1 MDTTLLQWIGYFA
14 SVIIAIS
21 MTMSSILKFRW
32 INLIGA
38 VTFSIYGFL
47 IGAWPVGFLNA
58 FIALVDIYYLNSIYS
73 KKEVFEILEVR
84 PDNKYLI
91 RFLQFHEDDI
101 EHFFPGFAYRP
112 EMNTIS
118 FFVLRNMAVAGVFL
132 AHRDQN
138 HCLSV
143 GLDFVLT
150 EYRDF
155 KNGKFIYLRLKDR
168 FISEGYTKVIAEGKS
183 EKYSKYLS
191 KLGFVKNSEGRF
203 EKFLL
208 SDKSEPNVII
218 TKK

>member
-1 MDTTLLQWIGYFA
+1 MEISLLQWIGYLA
-14 SVIIAIS
+14 SIAIALS

-32 INLIGA
+32 INLAGA
-38 VTFSIYGFL
+38 LTFSTYGFL

-84 PDNKYLI
+84 ADNRYLL
-91 RFLQFHEDDI
+91 RFLQFHEKDI
-101 EHFFPGFAYRP
+101 QYFFPGFEYKP
-112 EMNTIS
+112 ELNTVS

-132 AHRDQN
+132 AHRKED

-143 GLDFVLT
+143 GLDFVLP

-155 KNGKFIYLRLKDR
+155 KNGKFIYLQLRER
-168 FISEGYTKVIAEGKS
+168 FISEGFIKVIAEGNS

-191 KLGFVKNSEGRF
+191 KLGFVKNGDGQF
-203 EKFLL
+203 EKSLV
-208 SDKSEPNVII
+208 SE
-218 TKK
+218 K